1 VAQRDA
7 VLRARRAARSGD
19 VEVAVAALREAAARG
34 MDRFMALP
42 HDPGLAPI
50 RDEPAFRALV
60 QEIAGLWIERARRR
74 GYSTQSE
81 LRVLGLA
88 HYEREEYAAAVAV
101 YEAAL
106 REPGPERAAL
116 QSELADARNR
126 LAEQSAAGTEATSDR
141 APDS

>member
-1 VAQRDA
+1 
-7 VLRARRAARSGD
+7 
-19 VEVAVAALREAAARG
+19 
-34 MDRFMALP
+34 
-42 HDPGLAPI
+42 
-50 RDEPAFRALV
+50 
-60 QEIAGLWIERARRR
+60 
-74 GYSTQSE
+74 
-81 LRVLGLA
+81 
-88 HYEREEYAAAVAV
+88 VAV